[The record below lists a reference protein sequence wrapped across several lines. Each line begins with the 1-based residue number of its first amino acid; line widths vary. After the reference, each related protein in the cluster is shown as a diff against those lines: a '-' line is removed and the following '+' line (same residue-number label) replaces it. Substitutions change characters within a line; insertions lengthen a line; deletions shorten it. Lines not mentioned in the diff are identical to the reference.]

1 MTPNPYL
8 DGNLF
13 VAVVLTDDSGAPMK
27 YTSGGLVLM
36 SGVMHFD
43 ARESC
48 RNWDQIFIGQ
58 QTTGNASIVQ
68 YTEDMGSSF
77 VIRDIGLPDLTIT
90 DMEFS

>member
-1 MTPNPYL
+1 
-8 DGNLF
+8 